1 MQTITNLIRKN
12 IQNMQPY
19 SSARDEYEGK
29 EGIFLDANENPFG
42 SLNRYPDSNPWRLK
56 QILSSQK
63 KVKSSEILIGNGSD
77 EIIDLVQRVFCEPKE
92 DAIILCP
99 PTYGMYEVYAAVNNL
114 EVIKINLTADYQMN
128 LDAILDQKAKMIY
141 VCSPNNPTGNVLE
154 NIESILQNFK
164 GIVFVDEAYI
174 EFSNVPSL
182 VGKINQYPN
191 LIVSQTFSK
200 ARGLAA
206 ARIGV
211 AYANEII
218 IEALEKIKPPYNISQ
233 LNQDAAV
240 LSLANADALKT
251 NIAVLIQER
260 EKLENNLVSLDFVT
274 KVYPSLANFI
284 LVEMKNATK
293 IFNQLIEQQI
303 ITRNRTSV
311 VKNCIRITV
320 GTPKENEQLFYAL
333 QLMQEEIKI

>member
-1 MQTITNLIRKN
+1 
-12 IQNMQPY
+12 MQPY

-56 QILSSQK
+56 QILSGQK
-63 KVKSSEILIGNGSD
+63 KVKFSEILIGNGSD

-92 DAIILCP
+92 DAIIVCP

-114 EVIKINLTADYQMN
+114 EVIKINLTTDFQLN

-141 VCSPNNPTGNVLE
+141 ICSPNNPTGNVLE
-154 NIESILQNFK
+154 NIESVLQNFK

-182 VGKINQYPN
+182 VGKFNQYPN

-240 LSLANADALKT
+240 LSLANAGALKT
-251 NIAVLIQER
+251 NIAILIQER

-274 KVYPSLANFI
+274 KIYPSQANFI
-284 LVEMKNATK
+284 LVEMKNATI
-293 IFNQLIEQQI
+293 IFNQLIEKQF
-303 ITRNRTSV
+303 ITRNRTSL

-320 GTPKENEQLFYAL
+320 GTPKENEQLLYAL

>member
-1 MQTITNLIRKN
+1 
-12 IQNMQPY
+12 MQPY

-92 DAIILCP
+92 DAIIVCP

-114 EVIKINLTADYQMN
+114 EVIKINLTTDFQLN

-154 NIESILQNFK
+154 SIESVLQNFK

-274 KVYPSLANFI
+274 KIYPSQANFI

-303 ITRNRTSV
+303 ITRKRTSV

-320 GTPKENEQLFYAL
+320 GTPKENEQLLYAL

>member
-92 DAIILCP
+92 DAIIVCP

-114 EVIKINLTADYQMN
+114 EVIKINLTTDYQLN

-206 ARIGV
+206 ARIGI

-274 KVYPSLANFI
+274 KVYPSQANFI

-320 GTPKENEQLFYAL
+320 GTPKENEQLLYAL

>member
-274 KVYPSLANFI
+274 KVYPSQANFI

>member
-92 DAIILCP
+92 DAIIVCP

-114 EVIKINLTADYQMN
+114 EVIKINLTTDYQLN

-274 KVYPSLANFI
+274 KVYPSQANFI

-320 GTPKENEQLFYAL
+320 GTPKENEQLLYAL

>member
-1 MQTITNLIRKN
+1 
-12 IQNMQPY
+12 MQPY

-92 DAIILCP
+92 DAIIVCP

-114 EVIKINLTADYQMN
+114 EVIKINLTTDYQLN

-274 KVYPSLANFI
+274 KVYPSQANFI

-320 GTPKENEQLFYAL
+320 GTPKENEQLLYAL

>member
-1 MQTITNLIRKN
+1 
-12 IQNMQPY
+12 MQPY

-92 DAIILCP
+92 DAIIVCP
-99 PTYGMYEVYAAVNNL
+99 PTYGMYEVYAALNNL
-114 EVIKINLTADYQMN
+114 EVIKINLTNDFQLN
-128 LDAILDQKAKMIY
+128 LEAILDQKAKMIY

-182 VGKINQYPN
+182 VDKINQYPN

-240 LSLANADALKT
+240 LSLANAEALKT

-274 KVYPSLANFI
+274 KIYPSQANFI

-311 VKNCIRITV
+311 VKNCIRVTV

>member
-1 MQTITNLIRKN
+1 
-12 IQNMQPY
+12 MQPY

-92 DAIILCP
+92 DAIIVCP

-114 EVIKINLTADYQMN
+114 EVIKINLTTDFQLN

-141 VCSPNNPTGNVLE
+141 ICSPNNPTGNVLE
-154 NIESILQNFK
+154 NIESVLQNFK

-182 VGKINQYPN
+182 VGKFNQYPN

-240 LSLANADALKT
+240 LSLANAGALKT
-251 NIAVLIQER
+251 NIAILIQER

-274 KVYPSLANFI
+274 KIYPSQANFI
-284 LVEMKNATK
+284 LVEMKNATI
-293 IFNQLIEQQI
+293 IFNQLIEKQF
-303 ITRNRTSV
+303 ITRNRTSL

-320 GTPKENEQLFYAL
+320 GTPKENEQLLYAL